1 MNIWVR
7 RVFPEA
13 DFPSD
18 GDSLR
23 GKSCP
28 YCRDRT
34 FKLMP
39 KSDSRERRAVKS
51 REISEVG
58 GQEEVLSYVVLS
70 FNKHLNNFYVKI
82 SFYILNWIDEILT

>member
-1 MNIWVR
+1 
-7 RVFPEA
+7 
-13 DFPSD
+13 
-18 GDSLR
+18 
-23 GKSCP
+23 
-28 YCRDRT
+28 
-34 FKLMP
+34 MP